1 MARARALYCRAMTFR
16 GARRLSLLLLAGA
29 LPLLAAQAL
38 AQPSEALRLDWSA
51 PAECPSAERVLGRA
65 RDLVGSGATPDGKV
79 QALAVVDKGAVYK
92 LTLRMGSGGARTLES
107 ARCED
112 LAEATA
118 LLMALAVDPTAASR
132 VGGAVGDGGTG
143 ASASASAGAG
153 AGAGVVDATVT
164 PFVAPIDAA
173 GVPRRATPA
182 AETASNTPW
191 LVDVGIA
198 GALESAIAPRPTF
211 GGLAHVGVKHGWFR
225 AQGYGAVF
233 AAADA
238 PGLALGAFG
247 RFQLL
252 TAGVRPCLVAF
263 DDWVELSGCAG
274 LEAHWLKAQG
284 SGVAQS
290 REETA
295 NWLAGWFGVEL
306 RKPVV
311 SGLEFTASGGATV
324 PFARPTFELDGT
336 PVHRPSALSARLTL
350 GAAWAW

>member
-1 MARARALYCRAMTFR
+1 MTFR
-16 GARRLSLLLLAGA
+16 GARRLSLPLLAGA

-51 PAECPSAERVLGRA
+51 PAECPNAASVLGRA
-65 RDLVGSGATPDGKV
+65 RDLVSPGATPDAKV
-79 QALAVVDKGAVYK
+79 QAQAVVEKGAVYK
-92 LTLRMGSGGARTLES
+92 LILRMGSGGARTLES

-118 LLMALAVDPTAASR
+118 LLMALAVDPTAAAR
-132 VGGAVGDGGTG
+132 VGGAVGDGGAST
-143 ASASASAGAG
+143 SASASAGAG
-153 AGAGVVDATVT
+153 AGTGGVDATVVDATVT

-173 GVPRRATPA
+173 GIPGRAA
-182 AETASNTPW
+182 RGEETASTTPW
-191 LVDVGIA
+191 RVDVGIA
-198 GALESAIAPRPTF
+198 GALESAVAPRPTF
-211 GGLAHVGVKHGWFR
+211 GGLAHVGIKRGWFR
-225 AQGYGAVF
+225 AQGYGAMF

-274 LEAHWLKAQG
+274 LEAQWLEARG

-295 NWLAGWFGVEL
+295 RWVAGWFGVDA
-306 RKPVV
+306 RKSLV
-311 SGLEFTASGGATV
+311 SGLDLTASGGATV

-336 PVHRPSALSARLTL
+336 PVHRPSALSARVTL
-350 GAAWAW
+350 GAAWTF